1 VVTKTAHSNRPKTE
15 PLADSDPVLPV
26 NLPAERCVLGAL
38 IEDDSLIPAVM
49 DVGLRV
55 QDFSLSDHRRIF
67 QAIETLQARKV
78 PVDYVSVAEQLG
90 NTQNDYVLIAD
101 LVHGVV
107 LHEDHILHHAAIVHK
122 KARLRELLNIGE
134 WITEAVTQTADPDLL
149 IAQITDR
156 LETCSKGQIRA

>member
-1 VVTKTAHSNRPKTE
+1 MTKTAHSNRPKTE

-38 IEDDSLIPAVM
+38 IEDDSFVPAVM
-49 DVGLRV
+49 DSGLRV
-55 QDFSLSDHRRIF
+55 QDFSLSDHRRVF

-90 NTQNDYVLIAD
+90 NTVDDYVLIGD
-101 LVHGVV
+101 LVYGVV

-122 KARLRELLNIGE
+122 KARLRELLILGE
-134 WITEAVTQTADPDLL
+134 WISQAVT
-149 IAQITDR
+149 
-156 LETCSKGQIRA
+156 ET